1 MKKILTRTFSFVNDY
16 PNKKSRTNL
25 TFGIKT
31 VYSLTNE
38 LVPDDDLTLGK
49 GLGDVDNSLV
59 GTAAEL

>member
-1 MKKILTRTFSFVNDY
+1 MKKILTRTFGFVNDY

-38 LVPDDDLTLGK
+38 LVPNDDLALGK
-49 GLGDVDNSLV
+49 GLRDVDNSLV
-59 GTAAEL
+59 GTPAEL